1 MQETPIR
8 AVAVAEDLAGRLR
21 ADGFA
26 FVPAARM
33 RAALEARGPLAD
45 WDAFAA
51 SWDDLALDTYMADR
65 GRYRRRRHAVYHLG
79 ADGALARLPHR
90 PHYQSLDYNPLNG
103 GVERWFEP
111 VPPGLG
117 EGSSIKSIFA
127 ACFAVFGAVEDPPA
141 DGWSCELHQFRIEAL
156 PGAPGQPTPEGMHRD
171 GVDHVL
177 VLLVRRT
184 NVRSG
189 TTLIG
194 VPGQPLAGSFT
205 LVEPFDAAWVE
216 DRRVHHGV
224 TAVEAM
230 DPALP
235 AWRDVLV
242 VTLRRMDRPPG

>member
-1 MQETPIR
+1 METAPPPAPR
-8 AVAVAEDLAGRLR
+8 AAQLAARLR
-21 ADGFA
+21 EDAFA
-26 FVPAARM
+26 FVPGADM
-33 RAALEARGPLAD
+33 RAMLESEGPLSD
-45 WDAFAA
+45 WDDFAH
-51 SWDDLALDTYMADR
+51 SWNDLPVDTYMADQ
-65 GRYRRRRHAVYHLG
+65 GRYRRRRHAAYRLH
-79 ADGALARLPHR
+79 ADGTLERLPHR

-111 VPPGLG
+111 VPSGLG
-117 EGSSIKSIFA
+117 DGSSIKRI
-127 ACFAVFGAVEDPPA
+127 FGACHALFGSVEAPPPE
-141 DGWSCELHQFRIEAL
+141 GWSCELHQFRIEAL
-156 PGAPGQPTPEGMHRD
+156 PGMPGQPTPEGMHRD

-177 VLLVRRT
+177 VLLVRRS

-194 VPGQPLAGSFT
+194 VPGAPLAGSFT
-205 LVEPFDAAWVE
+205 LVDPFDAALVE

-224 TAVEAM
+224 TAVEAV